1 MKRLII
7 PISALFVSG
16 FYQGQSTTPSTGE
29 NYIYSRTILDY
40 DLNNQVSK
48 VSETVQYLDGL
59 GRAKQTVNVKAAPS
73 GKDLVSGVSYDG
85 FGRMVDS
92 WLPVPMSTL
101 SGGIQSNVNSAGTLF
116 YGDSRPFGHKELESS
131 PLDRVFS
138 QIQPGQD
145 WQGHPV
151 QFEYDTNNGGE
162 VYKFTTTTGF
172 SNGASSSVLK
182 TSLDSDHSLSGFY
195 KADKLYK
202 NSVTDEDGNK
212 TVEFKNSQG
221 QVVLVR
227 HFISATE
234 SADTYYVYN
243 EYNLLSFV
251 IPPKAVGLLK
261 SSGLAAGATVADTV
275 LNDLCYQYRYDSRRR
290 LVEKKLPGKGWEYIV
305 YDRQDRPVM
314 SQDAN
319 MGASKQWLFTKYDQH
334 GRVAYTGLY
343 TGSQAYG
350 SAARASEQANVDSK
364 GSNNVART
372 TMVGFS
378 STGMDVYYDNNT
390 PGNYPNTITKLLS
403 VNYYDTYPYYS
414 FNPGFPS
421 GIMGEPVMTDSAS
434 SEARNTKSLP
444 VMSLV
449 KNIEDDNWTKNYT
462 YYDKKGR
469 SIGSYSINHLGG
481 YTRVESKLGFS
492 GITLNTST
500 YHLRRQGE
508 GSVVVHERFVYDNQN
523 RPLQHFHKV
532 DLNPE
537 ILLAENQYN
546 DLSQLSN
553 KKVGDNLQSV
563 DYAYNIRGWLTG
575 INPDQMQVADLGGK
589 LFSYKIRYNG
599 KEGIT
604 NPDQGQF
611 PGKNVEAKYNGN
623 IAEVDWRSVENIGNN
638 PSVTPKRYGYVYDKL
653 NRLTAG
659 YYQNPTNAYTKENL
673 ESLSYDLNGNIT
685 KLFRTSVL
693 QGTIAAKI
701 DDLTYTYF
709 GNQAIKVKDDSNN
722 KTGYEGTAGYPI
734 SYDANGN
741 MTNMIDKSISGI
753 GYNFLNLPD
762 ALTIDKGTNVTEITT
777 KYGADGKKLRKE
789 NYNSVAGVAGTTW
802 SKEISDYLDGFQY
815 LNLSGS
821 GSLGGG
827 GSESFSTT
835 PSETKYAYE
844 MEAYRKLP
852 PFNPNPDPVIPM
864 KNPELQFFPTSEGFY
879 DYQKNQ
885 YIYQYEDHLGN
896 VRVSYGRNIDTGDLE
911 ITDNNDYYPFGM
923 NHLKTGGAYFG
934 PGKYQNYKYNGKELQ
949 ETGFYDYGARMYM
962 ADIGRWGVVDP
973 LAEKMTRHSPYNYA
987 FNNPIRF
994 IDPDGRS
1001 GKDIII
1007 LTANGSFKASKEL
1020 MYKTAEG
1027 KRIWDKYGTSK
1038 TDDIYIGSKNFG
1050 SGSKTVAETIAN
1062 IKNTGLTKDNKI
1074 SLPEGYTN
1082 SAEFNNLDISKSG
1095 DKNVHLVSLNEE
1107 YFKEK
1112 NNDSRYN
1119 IKSVDENGNSKTFG
1133 YNNYDLAEAVYHE
1146 LKSHIEDTT
1155 GNEDADHIKYGADAF
1170 KLIAPRVPGSPS
1182 EIIMNQLIKVR
1193 EDARK
1198 KKEN

>member
-29 NYIYSRTILDY
+29 NYIYSKTILDY

-59 GRAKQTVNVKAAPS
+59 GRAKQTVKVKAAPS

-85 FGRMVDS
+85 FGRVVDS

-101 SGGIQSNVNSAGTLF
+101 SGGIQSNVNSAGTSF

-182 TSLDSDHSLSGFY
+182 TSLDSDNSLSGFY
-195 KADKLYK
+195 KSDKLYK
-202 NSVTDEDGNK
+202 NTVTDEDGNK

-221 QVVLVR
+221 QVVLVS

-290 LVEKKLPGKGWEYIV
+290 LVEKKLPGKGWEYII

-319 MGASKQWLFTKYDQH
+319 MGASNQWLFTKYDQH

-469 SIGSYSINHLGG
+469 SIGGYSINHLGG

-492 GITLNTST
+492 GMILNTST
-500 YHLRRQGE
+500 YHKRLD
-508 GSVVVHERFVYDNQN
+508 SDMERVITETFTYDSQN
-523 RPLQHFHKV
+523 RLLIHKHKV
-532 DLNPE
+532 DNNTEE
-537 ILLAENQYN
+537 ILAQNTYN
-546 DLSQLSN
+546 DLSQLTN
-553 KKVGDNLQSV
+553 KKVGGVVASSPLQSI
-563 DYAYNIRGWLTG
+563 DYSYNIRGWMTK
-575 INPDQMQVADLGGK
+575 INDPANLNGK
-589 LFSYKIRYNG
+589 LFGYELRYNNPISSN
-599 KEGIT
+599 IT
-604 NPDQGQF
+604 AGRF
-611 PGKNVEAKYNGN
+611 NGN
-623 IAEVDWRSVENIGNN
+623 ITEIDWNNGSENLM
-638 PSVTPKRYGYVYDKL
+638 KRYNYDYDKL
-653 NRLTAG
+653 NRLASA
-659 YYQNPTNAYTKENL
+659 YYREPSTGVSGSFNEYLT
-673 ESLSYDLNGNIT
+673 YDLNGNINT
-685 KLFRTSVL
+685 LKRFAPQVFSPTPTL
-693 QGTIAAKI
+693 I
-701 DDLTYTYF
+701 DDLVYQYT
-709 GNQAIKVKDDSNN
+709 GNRLDKVIENMSNS
-722 KTGYEGTAGYPI
+722 TGYEGGNNLI
-734 SYDANGN
+734 DYDMNGSMVN
-741 MTNMIDKSISGI
+741 MKDKGIQGI
-753 GYNFLNLPD
+753 GYNYLSLPD
-762 ALTIDKGTNVTEITT
+762 QFGITQVDPFGTDTNFNLSYLYRT
-777 KYGADGKKLRKE
+777 DGIKLRKT
-789 NYNSVAGVAGTTW
+789 YSTGGGRGQATSYRYT
-802 SKEISDYLDGFQY
+802 DYLDGFQY
-815 LNLSGS
+815 
-821 GSLGGG
+821 
-827 GSESFSTT
+827 SFS
-835 PSETKYAYE
+835 ETVQPCLWCRTSVAYE
-844 MEAYRKLP
+844 EQA
-852 PFNPNPDPVIPM
+852 FSEPV
-864 KNPELQFFPTSEGFY
+864 FPGTLRPAWVLDFVNTAEGVYSFTE
-879 DYQKNQ
+879 NR
-885 YIYQYEDHLGN
+885 YIYQYADHLGN
-896 VRVSYGRNIDTGDLE
+896 IRVNYAKDVQGNLE
-911 ITDNNDYYPFGM
+911 ITNTNNYYAFGM
-923 NHLKTGGAYFG
+923 NHIGGVKSILGGY
-934 PGKYQNYKYNGKELQ
+934 KNYKYNGMEIQ
-949 ETGFYDYGARMYM
+949 ESGMYDYGARFYM

-973 LAEKMTRHSPYNYA
+973 LAEQYRRWSPYNYTM
-987 FNNPIRF
+987 NNPIRF
-994 IDPDGRS
+994 TDPDGR
-1001 GKDIII
+1001 GTEDFVQRKDGSIYWDNK
-1007 LTANGSFKASKEL
+1007 ANDQASTKAGETYLGKEL
-1020 MYKTAEG
+1020 TFNFTSYIDGKSWDGPLNGIVDASGVKLTSTLTLTGRENDAGELISLVGNFQSEPGVTPVGQPRMFYPGEGGSNNTFSMNSTPTGANASFEQHASVSPIEEFGLNTAG
-1027 KRIWDKYGTSK
+1027 FKIVD
-1038 TDDIYIGSKNFG
+1038 
-1050 SGSKTVAETIAN
+1050 VAQKLN
-1062 IKNTGLTKDNKI
+1062 INYNSSNGNLSVDAYTNIFPSATLKLNNTGTTLMQ
-1074 SLPEGYTN
+1074 
-1082 SAEFNNLDISKSG
+1082 
-1095 DKNVHLVSLNEE
+1095 
-1107 YFKEK
+1107 
-1112 NNDSRYN
+1112 YN
-1119 IKSVDENGNSKTFG
+1119 QPSFPGTHTAPVI
-1133 YNNYDLAEAVYHE
+1133 
-1146 LKSHIEDTT
+1146 
-1155 GNEDADHIKYGADAF
+1155 GATPTPGG
-1170 KLIAPRVPGSPS
+1170 IAPKRDFSYYPS
-1182 EIIMNQLIKVR
+1182 HFYKRN
-1193 EDARK
+1193 
-1198 KKEN
+1198 